1 MNKKLA
7 EVILPIP
14 DDEEFFSETEESKH
28 EFTSKRLLTKISNS
42 KKFASKNT
50 NTKKLVN
57 INGKIVINC
66 GWENE
71 DSGGSD
77 QYVVKDDRSKKE
89 FSLNQEKLKGWYDDN
104 LLNPMDPDTGTLIK
118 LINTK
123 EEIEE
128 KENISNDPDSN
139 EKFRFLEEDLTFC
152 SEEEFNNNER
162 FNQLIARY
170 KNDIQFKNKKFIPHF
185 EREIEPEKDRDTK
198 IIDESVGMDPIDL
211 QRHRGRK
218 YLKRVYEII
227 TNHCENLNRDK
238 LNTNILIGDHYPIG
252 TLSLA
257 FLDLFGPKRPL
268 KPTRRTTSSRASCKI
283 TELHNFSIVIT
294 IVRGFGVPVRIE
306 ETQGPPRKGSNISAS
321 KFSE

>member
-1 MNKKLA
+1 MTRINHSRKSTNK
-7 EVILPIP
+7 
-14 DDEEFFSETEESKH
+14 T
-28 EFTSKRLLTKISNS
+28 SNS
-42 KKFASKNT
+42 RKMIS
-50 NTKKLVN
+50 
-57 INGKIVINC
+57 INGKIMVNC
-66 GWENE
+66 GWTNEEAEENK
-71 DSGGSD
+71 
-77 QYVVKDDRSKKE
+77 YVIKDDPDKKE
-89 FSLNQEKLKGWYDDN
+89 FSLNQEKLKIWYDDN

-118 LINTK
+118 IINTK
-123 EEIEE
+123 EDLEE
-128 KENISNDPDSN
+128 LKSNVTEPESSD
-139 EKFRFLEEDLTFC
+139 KFRFLEEDLTFC

-170 KNDIQFKNKKFIPHF
+170 KNDIQYKNKKFIPHF
-185 EREIEPEKDRDTK
+185 EREIEPEKERELR

-227 TNHCENLNRDK
+227 KNHCENLNRDK

-283 TELHNFSIVIT
+283 TDYQTFNIVVT
-294 IVRGFGVPVRIE
+294 IVRAFGVPVRVE
-306 ETQGPPRKGSNISAS
+306 ESQPLPRKGSNISS
-321 KFSE
+321 KFGKKFRI